1 MTVFPLD
8 LDRLFTDSKF
18 LNDVFVT
25 LSIVRFQIVQQATA
39 LADHHKKTPP
49 GGMVLFMA
57 LEVLRQLADTLT
69 ENGNLDFRAA
79 RIRLMRTE
87 AVDDVGLA
95 LSR

>member
-1 MTVFPLD
+1 
-8 LDRLFTDSKF
+8 
-18 LNDVFVT
+18 
-25 LSIVRFQIVQQATA
+25 
-39 LADHHKKTPP
+39 
-49 GGMVLFMA
+49 MVLFVV

-87 AVDDVGLA
+87 AVDHVGLA